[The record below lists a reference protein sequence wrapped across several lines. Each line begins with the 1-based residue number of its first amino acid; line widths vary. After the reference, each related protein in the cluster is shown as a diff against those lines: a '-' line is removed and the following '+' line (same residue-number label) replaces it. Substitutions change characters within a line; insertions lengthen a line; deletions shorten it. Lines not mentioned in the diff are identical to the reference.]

1 MLEKHK
7 VFKKY
12 IKKKE
17 KKTKTKLQKRS
28 ELMDKGM
35 ESQDV
40 SLQARE
46 QSNQKPLKEASNW
59 SPELFSSNS
68 SNQKEDQAPFLVR
81 PRAPQK
87 IERRSTIIVVPSHNE
102 SKNDPQSP
110 HNSDTCNTTQQ
121 NQTPLPLILSLVSI
135 LLLAAV

>member
-7 VFKKY
+7 VVKKN

-17 KKTKTKLQKRS
+17 KNRNQITKKKV
-28 ELMDKGM
+28 LMNKGM

-40 SLQARE
+40 SLQAQE

-110 HNSDTCNTTQQ
+110 HNSDTCNTNQQ
-121 NQTPLPLILSLVSI
+121 NKTPLLLILSLVSI